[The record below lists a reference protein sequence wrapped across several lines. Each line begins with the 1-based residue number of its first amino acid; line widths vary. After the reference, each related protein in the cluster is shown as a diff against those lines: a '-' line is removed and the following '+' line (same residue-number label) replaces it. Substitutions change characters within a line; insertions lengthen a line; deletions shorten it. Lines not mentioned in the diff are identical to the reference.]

1 MGWHFSAFAFG
12 AFNSFFMRENVGWMI
27 KINYLDEREWM
38 FKREIETKINKG
50 TDVVSKVSIFVLS
63 SPQRLVRYSKSFNN
77 RYCSELGFQ
86 DVLFH
91 EL

>member
-1 MGWHFSAFAFG
+1 
-12 AFNSFFMRENVGWMI
+12 
-27 KINYLDEREWM
+27 M

-77 RYCSELGFQ
+77 RYCYELGFQ